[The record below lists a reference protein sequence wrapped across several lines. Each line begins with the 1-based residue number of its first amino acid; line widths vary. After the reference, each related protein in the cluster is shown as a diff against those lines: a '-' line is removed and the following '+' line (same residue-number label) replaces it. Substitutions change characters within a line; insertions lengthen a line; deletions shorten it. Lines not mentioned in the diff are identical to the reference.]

1 MAATD
6 RLAGLRNRTMMLLI
20 GGSVLV
26 LLIWYVAYFAPS
38 GKQLGAIGAQTQTAQ
53 TEQAT
58 LNTELARLRS
68 FSKETGALAALS
80 DRLGDALPA
89 TTDIYD
95 YITALSNAG
104 SSADVK
110 IGSID
115 PGAAAVAGPVSVI
128 PVSITASGTYDQT
141 LAFIKALYALPRL
154 TVISS
159 VDISGGGAATSRSTV
174 LTSTFALFI
183 FALPSATTPTPTSA
197 G

>member
-1 MAATD
+1 MAAAD
-6 RLAGLRNRTMMLLI
+6 QLAGLKNRTMLLII

-38 GKQLGAIGAQTQTAQ
+38 GKQLGAVGAQTQIAQ
-53 TEQAT
+53 TQQAQ
-58 LNTELARLRS
+58 LNAELARLRS
-68 FSKETGALAALS
+68 YSKETGTLATLS
-80 DRLGDALPA
+80 DRLGAALPA

-104 SSADVK
+104 SVADVK
-110 IGSID
+110 ITSID
-115 PGAAAVAGPVSVI
+115 PGSAAVVGPVSVI
-128 PVSITASGTYDQT
+128 PVSLSASGSYDQT

-159 VDISGGGAATSRSTV
+159 VDISGGGTQTSRSTS
-174 LTSTFALFI
+174 LTTTYSLYI
-183 FALPSATTPTPTSA
+183 FALPSATTPTPPSA